1 MENYEG
7 NVEGGSSSASVGV
20 EGLEQPL
27 LKYHRYTAEEKETLW
42 EIVETGKGGRY
53 RQVIKDKKKTLN
65 HIKNK

>member
-1 MENYEG
+1 MGRE
-7 NVEGGSSSASVGV
+7 ARP
-20 EGLEQPL
+20 LPL